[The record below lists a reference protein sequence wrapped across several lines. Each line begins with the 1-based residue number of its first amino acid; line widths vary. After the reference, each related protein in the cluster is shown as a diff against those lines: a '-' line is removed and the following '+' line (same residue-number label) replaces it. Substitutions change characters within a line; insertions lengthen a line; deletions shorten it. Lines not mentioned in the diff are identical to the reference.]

1 MAIVL
6 ERQQTTRG
14 FDGKEKTSGEWKFQF
29 FHQTMSDQTLFILRG
44 KKKLLSVKRKTPP
57 DYARAIKYN
66 ILYHIYNVRAMGSLY
81 FLHFFYILQ
90 SRKHKKILR
99 RASLFRKRG

>member
-44 KKKLLSVKRKTPP
+44 KKKRLSVKPKFAGAFRRQTKFPVN
-57 DYARAIKYN
+57 RIE
-66 ILYHIYNVRAMGSLY
+66 
-81 FLHFFYILQ
+81 LHRPVKL
-90 SRKHKKILR
+90 
-99 RASLFRKRG
+99 KRTVYGK